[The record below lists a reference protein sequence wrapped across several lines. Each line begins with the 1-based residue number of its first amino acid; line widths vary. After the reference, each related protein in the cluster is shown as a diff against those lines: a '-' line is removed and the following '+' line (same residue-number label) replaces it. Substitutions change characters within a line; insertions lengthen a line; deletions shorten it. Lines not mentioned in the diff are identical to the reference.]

1 MWTFLFMDDKDI
13 ALGVIMPN
21 RQSHHVV
28 HMISEQQ
35 RVGDSNGHVDVG
47 THFETVG
54 TTQDAIEVARS
65 QEDQVGLGRKLK
77 TKTT

>member
-1 MWTFLFMDDKDI
+1 MRDKDF
-13 ALGVIMPN
+13 ALGVIMPD

-47 THFETVG
+47 THFENDKRMATEKHLPSLQ
-54 TTQDAIEVARS
+54 TC
-65 QEDQVGLGRKLK
+65 
-77 TKTT
+77 